1 MSVPCS
7 AATSSRSE
15 CSADAPHVWRPAG
28 ATRREEHMRSLP
40 PSRRQVLGNVLAS
53 SGLLSLIDPPFGFCG
68 RRRSYSGLPTRFFP
82 LCRAIW
88 KTGTVGCC
96 SLPTPACSTRTT
108 SPWNSCTRT
117 RNALAL
123 FHDGGSVSSLF
134 APTLKRTGS
143 I

>member
-1 MSVPCS
+1 
-7 AATSSRSE
+7 
-15 CSADAPHVWRPAG
+15 
-28 ATRREEHMRSLP
+28 MRSLP
-40 PSRRQVLGNVLAS
+40 PSRRQVLSSVLAS

-68 RRRSYSGLPTRFFP
+68 RRRSYAGLPTRFFP

-88 KTGTVGCC
+88 KTGRVGCC

-123 FHDGGSVSSLF
+123 FH
-134 APTLKRTGS
+134 
-143 I
+143 

>member
-1 MSVPCS
+1 
-7 AATSSRSE
+7 
-15 CSADAPHVWRPAG
+15 
-28 ATRREEHMRSLP
+28 MRTPP
-40 PSRRQVLGNVLAS
+40 PSRRQILGSALAS
-53 SGLLSLIDPPFGFCG
+53 SSLLSLIDPPFGFCG
-68 RRRSYSGLPTRFFP
+68 RRRSYSGTSDAFLSALPRD
-82 LCRAIW
+82 LEN
-88 KTGTVGCC
+88 GEVGCC

-134 APTLKRTGS
+134 APTLKRTGN